1 MEIVEDDT
9 AWIRYGQIVE
19 RQLTNT
25 REGEMNFSAWDNYP
39 TEENP
44 NGKF

>member
-19 RQLTNT
+19 RQLINT
-25 REGEMNFSAWDNYP
+25 TEGEMFFSAWDNYP

-44 NGKF
+44 YGKF